1 MQKSNQI
8 ALKVGREIIFILI
21 SDIVLL
27 KAENIYCT
35 VYLNNGKSILV
46 SNTLKEISER
56 LTDKLF
62 YKSHRSY
69 IINVNYVERY
79 IKSDLS
85 VYLKTIMEP
94 IPVSRSLKSEF
105 EKVILQISI

>member
-8 ALKVGREIIFILI
+8 AFKVGREIVFILV

-27 KAENIYCT
+27 KAENIYCN
-35 VYLNNGKSILV
+35 VYLANGKTLLV
-46 SNTLKEISER
+46 SSTLKEMSEK

-85 VYLKTIMEP
+85 LFLKTINEP
-94 IPVSRSLKSEF
+94 IPVSRNLKSEF
-105 EKVILQISI
+105 EKVILQISF